1 MTDKNI
7 YIVQALGFG
16 DDEDAFYNCSAH
28 STYALAEA
36 AIEALKADDAEAYED
51 ADFVYK
57 IEEVIFVS

>member
-28 STYALAEA
+28 STYALAET
-36 AIEALKADDAEAYED
+36 AIEAMRKEDSETYDD